1 MPRLTAEEIDA
12 RTPADRYRYADFLRV
27 ASILVVVFG
36 HWLLLVVTV
45 RDGKL
50 AYDVM
55 LDRLPWTQWLTWLL
69 QVMPV
74 FFMVGG
80 YANALS
86 LESAT
91 RKGTRGTDWVRA
103 RALRLYWPLLPL
115 LATWLVLSVAL
126 VALGTPTD
134 VVSLST
140 QVVLVPAW
148 FLAAYLG
155 VVSLAPVTHA
165 WHRRWGW
172 GALAMLV
179 GLAVAVDV
187 ANRFFGVPFVGW
199 TTYLFVWA
207 AVHQVGYFW
216 QEGRLPRGT
225 SARLGIAVAGYA
237 VLAALVFGAG
247 YNLAMVGGGG
257 TGENEGQ
264 TNTTPPSIALLALA
278 AGQLGLL
285 LAAEKPLA
293 KLVHRP
299 RVWAGVVSL
308 GAMIMTVY
316 LWHMTAMVAVASAA
330 FPSGLWPNMDPASAT
345 FWLTR
350 PVWFGALLVALGV
363 LVAAFRR
370 FENPPDAIP
379 TKYAGSAGRVKATLG
394 VLATGAGLAMLV
406 LGGLYSEKGPLGIP
420 IVPVVLFVAGLV
432 ALGVLRFGPWSRKAV
447 REGRR

>member
-1 MPRLTAEEIDA
+1 MPRLTPEEIDA
-12 RTPADRYRYADFLRV
+12 RTPPDRYRYADLLRV

-45 RDGKL
+45 REGKL
-50 AYDVM
+50 AYDTM
-55 LDRLPWTQWLTWLL
+55 LDVVPWTRWMTWVL

-86 LESAT
+86 LHGAAG
-91 RKGTRGTDWVRA
+91 KGVRGTDWVRA

-115 LATWLVLSVAL
+115 IAVWLVLTVGL

-134 VVSLST
+134 VLSLST

-165 WHRRWGW
+165 WHRAWGW
-172 GALAMLV
+172 GALATLV
-179 GLAVAVDV
+179 ALAVVADV

-199 TTYLFVWA
+199 TTYVWVWA

-216 QEGRLPRGT
+216 QEGRLPRGIP
-225 SARLGIAVAGYA
+225 ARLALAAAGYVALSGLVFVAGYD
-237 VLAALVFGAG
+237 
-247 YNLAMVGGGG
+247 LAMVGGGG
-257 TGENEGQ
+257 TGDNAGQ
-264 TNTTPPSIALLALA
+264 TNTTPPSIVLLALA

-285 LAAEKPLA
+285 LAAEGPLSRLA
-293 KLVHRP
+293 HKP
-299 RVWAGVVSL
+299 RVWAGIVTMGTV
-308 GAMIMTVY
+308 IMTVY
-316 LWHMTAMVAVASAA
+316 LWHMSAMVAVAAAA
-330 FPSGLWPNMDPASAT
+330 FPTGLWPAMEATSAL

-350 PVWFGALLVALGV
+350 PLWFAALLVVLGV

-370 FENPPDAIP
+370 FEHAPDPIP
-379 TKYAGSAGRVKATLG
+379 TAFTGRAGRLKAALG
-394 VLATGAGLAMLV
+394 VIATCAGLALLV
-406 LGGLYSEKGPLGIP
+406 LGGLYSDKGPLG
-420 IVPVVLFVAGLV
+420 VPVIPVALFVAGLV
-432 ALGVLRFGPWSRKAV
+432 ALGVLRFGPW
-447 REGRR
+447 RRPSSE

>member
-1 MPRLTAEEIDA
+1 MPRLTPEEIDA
-12 RTPADRYRYADFLRV
+12 RTPADRYRYADLLRV

-36 HWLLLVVTV
+36 HWLVLVVTV

-50 AYDVM
+50 AYTTL
-55 LDRLPWTQWLTWLL
+55 LDAVPPTQWATWVL

-91 RKGTRGTDWVRA
+91 RKGMRGTDWVRA

-115 LATWLVLSVAL
+115 LLVWLALSVAL

-134 VVSLST
+134 VVSLGT

-165 WHRRWGW
+165 WHRKWGW
-172 GALAMLV
+172 GALATLV
-179 GLAVAVDV
+179 GLAIAADV

-199 TTYLFVWA
+199 STYVWVWA
-207 AVHQVGYFW
+207 AVHQLGYFW
-216 QEGRLPRGT
+216 QEGRLPRT
-225 SARLGIAVAGYA
+225 VPARLALAVAGYVA
-237 VLAALVFGAG
+237 LAALVFGAG
-247 YNLAMVGGGG
+247 YQLAMVGAGG

-285 LAAEKPLA
+285 LAAEGPLSRFA
-293 KLVHRP
+293 HRP
-299 RVWAGVVSL
+299 RVWAGVVTMGSV
-308 GAMIMTVY
+308 IMTVY
-316 LWHMTAMVAVASAA
+316 LWHMSAMVAVAAAA
-330 FPSGLWPNMDPASAT
+330 FPTGLWPPMDPTSGV

-350 PVWFGALLVALGV
+350 PLWFAALLIVLAV
-363 LVAAFRR
+363 LVVAFRR
-370 FENPPDAIP
+370 FEHAPDAVP
-379 TKYAGSAGRVKATLG
+379 TTLPGRAARVKATLG
-394 VLATGAGLAMLV
+394 VVATCAGLALLV
-406 LGGLYSEKGPLGIP
+406 LGGLYSEKGPLGLP
-420 IVPVVLFVAGLV
+420 IVPIALFVAGLV
-432 ALGVLRFGPWSRKAV
+432 ALCVIRFGA
-447 REGRR
+447 RRRSES

>member
-1 MPRLTAEEIDA
+1 MPRLTPQEIDA
-12 RTPADRYRYADFLRV
+12 RTPPDRYRYADFLRV

-45 RDGKL
+45 REGKL
-50 AYDVM
+50 GFETM
-55 LDRLPWTQWLTWLL
+55 LDRVAWTRWLTWAF

-86 LESAT
+86 LDGAR

-115 LATWLVLSVAL
+115 LAVWLLLAVAL

-165 WHRRWGW
+165 WHRKWGW
-172 GALAMLV
+172 GALGTLV
-179 GLAVAVDV
+179 ALAVVADV
-187 ANRFFGVPFVGW
+187 LNRFFGVPYVGW
-199 TTYLFVWA
+199 STYVWVWA

-216 QEGRLPRGT
+216 QEGRLPQGT
-225 SARLGIAVAGYA
+225 PARLGIAVAGYA
-237 VLAALVFGAG
+237 ALAALVFGAG
-247 YNLAMVGGGG
+247 YGLAMVGGGG
-257 TGENEGQ
+257 TGENAGQ

-285 LAAEKPLA
+285 LAAERPLSRLA
-293 KLVHRP
+293 HRP
-299 RVWAGVVSL
+299 RVWAGIVTM

-316 LWHMTAMVAVASAA
+316 LWHMSAMVAVAAAA
-330 FPSGLWPNMDPASAT
+330 FPTGLWPPMDPAGVV

-350 PVWFGALLVALGV
+350 PLWFAALLVVLGV
-363 LVAAFRR
+363 LVVAFRR
-370 FENPPDAIP
+370 FEHAPDAVP
-379 TKYAGSAGRVKATLG
+379 TSLPGRAGRMKAALG
-394 VLATGAGLAMLV
+394 VLATCAGLAMLV
-406 LGGLYSEKGPLGIP
+406 LGGLYSEKGPLG
-420 IVPVVLFVAGLV
+420 VPVVPIALFVAGLV
-432 ALGVLRFGPWSRKAV
+432 ALGVIRFGA
-447 REGRR
+447 RRADAP